1 MFYGDDLVKKISGA
15 VDSVQATETEPH
27 EDDDSYVVA
36 DCATKLIAPVRDRE
50 LQKKKKKGVITHSQ
64 VESMGVL
71 DVKDVAEFF

>member
-50 LQKKKKKGVITHSQ
+50 LQKKKK
-64 VESMGVL
+64 E
-71 DVKDVAEFF
+71 E

>member
-50 LQKKKKKGVITHSQ
+50 LQKKKKRSNYTFSGGEHGCFRCQ
-64 VESMGVL
+64 RRG
-71 DVKDVAEFF
+71 